1 MSHET
6 NSSIPQKSNFASLFA
21 AIVIPLAIVISI
33 LVFLFVFGAT
43 ENFNAKGEPLP
54 GNYSGIIYKGGP
66 IVPIL
71 LSFFL
76 MVLTFSIERFI
87 TIQAAY
93 GSGSLNQFVR
103 KVK

>member
-6 NSSIPQKSNFASLFA
+6 NQNIPQKSNFASVFA
-21 AIVIPLAIVISI
+21 AVVIPLAIVVSA
-33 LVFLFVFGAT
+33 LVYFYVFGAA

-54 GNYSGIIYKGGP
+54 GNYSGIIYKGGL

-71 LSFFL
+71 LSFFV

-93 GSGSLNQFVR
+93 G
-103 KVK
+103 